1 MDLTEKLTRRCAE
14 QSDENAQIHD
24 ELSILRSD
32 HEKEKQMRHQF
43 EVQLNEANKLIEKV
57 LKLSH
62 SNPIQPSHLR
72 IIPNVCKNYEIMR
85 P

>member
-24 ELSILRSD
+24 ELSFLRSD
-32 HEKEKQMRHQF
+32 HEKEKQLRHQY
-43 EVQLNEANKLIEKV
+43 EAQLNEANKLIEKV
-57 LKLSH
+57 NNLLHPQPTQLSH
-62 SNPIQPSHLR
+62 SR